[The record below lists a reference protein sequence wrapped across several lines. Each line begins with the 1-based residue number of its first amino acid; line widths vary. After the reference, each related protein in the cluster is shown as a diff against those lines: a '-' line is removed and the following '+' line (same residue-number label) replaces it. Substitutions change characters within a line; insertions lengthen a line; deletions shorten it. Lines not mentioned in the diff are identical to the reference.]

1 MDIIIMSNNK
11 KKLEELQTLMA
22 DPGYQITSYRNVLAT
37 PLDVIEDGDTFEANA
52 LKKVTAIKP
61 EALPNPTQTIII
73 ADDSGLEV
81 DALDNRPG
89 IHSARYGGKNLT
101 DTQRC
106 QALLTELG
114 TTTNRNAR
122 FVCVI
127 ALRFPN
133 GTTKTQRGIVEG
145 TITTTLS
152 GDQGFGY
159 DPIFIPTGYT
169 KSFAVLGKQVKSQM
183 SHRTQAL
190 QKVKD
195 LIYTT

>member
-1 MDIIIMSNNK
+1 MAISKTIIIMSNNK
-11 KKLEELQTLMA
+11 KKLEELQTLMSNPA
-22 DPGYQITSYRNVLAT
+22 YHITSYLKVITT
-37 PLDVIEDGDTFEANA
+37 PLDVVEDGDTFEANA

-106 QALLTELG
+106 HALLTELG

-127 ALRFPN
+127 ALRFPQ
-133 GTTKTQRGIVEG
+133 QRHNAVSLKAPLHPRYLEIRALDMTPFSSLKD
-145 TITTTLS
+145 TINPLR
-152 GDQGFGY
+152 Y
-159 DPIFIPTGYT
+159 
-169 KSFAVLGKQVKSQM
+169 
-183 SHRTQAL
+183 
-190 QKVKD
+190 
-195 LIYTT
+195 